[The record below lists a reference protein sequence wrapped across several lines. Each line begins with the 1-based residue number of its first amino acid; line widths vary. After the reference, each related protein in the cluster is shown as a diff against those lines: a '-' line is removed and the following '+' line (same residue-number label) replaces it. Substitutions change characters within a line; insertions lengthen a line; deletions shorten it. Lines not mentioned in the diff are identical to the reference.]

1 VVYMRYYAEIA
12 GALDVFHRAI
22 LPWLFLCSTCVTFIQ
37 SDKYQIWGASVPA
50 PSKRDKQ
57 SVKRGAHNKGVRTR
71 LRNLSKS
78 FYRAVESGDEGEARR
93 IRDESQ
99 SEYDKAAGKGIIH
112 PNRAARKVSRLDNAL
127 AADRSE

>member
-1 VVYMRYYAEIA
+1 M
-12 GALDVFHRAI
+12 
-22 LPWLFLCSTCVTFIQ
+22 
-37 SDKYQIWGASVPA
+37 PA

-99 SEYDKAAGKGIIH
+99 REYEQSRGQRHNPSEQGCPQGQ
-112 PNRAARKVSRLDNAL
+112 PPRQGTRGQPGRVSSIPTWTRSFPGG
-127 AADRSE
+127 DRRTNTSGCSP